1 MAVAFNGMES
11 LVVTFQA
18 GAITAGNFAA
28 MSENDTVKDAPAGTA
43 PVGLALNKR
52 GEHAAVQIRGYVKC
66 KYSGSAAPALG
77 WNQLV
82 ADGSGGLCL
91 AESGKTGRVCLV
103 VHVDT
108 TNKTMG
114 LFL

>member
-18 GAITAGNFAA
+18 GAVTAGNFAA
-28 MSENDTVKDAPAGTA
+28 MSENDTVKDAPASTA
-43 PVGLALNKR
+43 PVGLVLNKR

-66 KYSGSAAPALG
+66 NYTGGTAPTLG
-77 WNQLV
+77 WNQMV
-82 ADGSGGLCL
+82 ADGTGGLRL
-91 AESGKTGRVCLV
+91 AGSGETGRVCLV
-103 VHVDT
+103 VQMDT
-108 TNKTMG
+108 NSKTMG

>member
-18 GAITAGNFAA
+18 GAITAGSFAA
-28 MSENDTVKDAPAGTA
+28 MSENDTVKDAPDGTA

-66 KYSGSAAPALG
+66 KYTGSAAPALG
-77 WNQLV
+77 WNQMV
-82 ADGSGGLCL
+82 TDGTGGLRL
-91 AESGKTGRVCLV
+91 ASSGETGRACLV
-103 VHVDT
+103 VQMDAT
-108 TNKTMG
+108 SKTMG